1 MKIYRYYHNEQRTIY
16 DVLVA
21 LRDDIISLLV
31 RQPFSFLADFLSGH
45 VKRAGSMPGLC
56 RDLMR
61 QPRFLQYR
69 SSGLFHS
76 SVIP

>member
-1 MKIYRYYHNEQRTIY
+1 MQIEKLSEAVET
-16 DVLVA
+16 VA

>member
-1 MKIYRYYHNEQRTIY
+1 MPGFDSAKIIEKLSEAVET
-16 DVLVA
+16 VA

-61 QPRFLQYR
+61 QPRFLQY
-69 SSGLFHS
+69 L
-76 SVIP
+76 